1 MPLPGEDAVT
11 RALSPLCRAA
21 VVGPGQL
28 QLVSITATNSALLG
42 EVVTRLLSVWEGAWL
57 FIPLFKSGEVATR
70 LLMGLSTFPD
80 GGI

>member
-1 MPLPGEDAVT
+1 MPSRVPCRLYAV
-11 RALSPLCRAA
+11 LA

-28 QLVSITATNSALLG
+28 QLVSIAATNSALLG
-42 EVVTRLLSVWEGAWL
+42 EVVTHLLSVWEGTWL

-70 LLMGLSTFPD
+70 LLTGLATFPD